1 MQKRLLFQHRSRSH
15 KVHRLCLAE
24 HAVKRLGEE
33 FPGGDSQVKEN
44 VLLSVREFFRP
55 EFLNRLDDIL
65 VFESL
70 PKEAMQEIVKL
81 QINELSKRLRERNI
95 SIDISETAM
104 EWLASKGYDPAFGA
118 RPLKRLIQK
127 EIQDWFAEGLLS
139 GEIKDG
145 NNCNITVEEGNLAI
159 SHK

>member
-1 MQKRLLFQHRSRSH
+1 M
-15 KVHRLCLAE
+15 
-24 HAVKRLGEE
+24 LG
-33 FPGGDSQVKEN
+33 GHSQVKEN

-95 SIDISETAM
+95 SINVSEIAM
-104 EWLASKGYDPAFGA
+104 EWFASKGYDPAFGA

-127 EIQDWFAEGLLS
+127 EIQDRFAEGLLS

-145 NNCNITVEEGNLAI
+145 ANCNITVREGNLEI